1 MSKYDKKVTLI
12 LCVFLGWLGVHRFY
26 AGKTASG
33 ILYLLTCGACGVG
46 WLVDIILIILDKFKD
61 GSGNYITS
69 PASSTAPAPTA
80 STSELSTGKT
90 ADTKSEA
97 TTKSETKIPSEIDG
111 MPLAYKY
118 FDVDI
123 CVISGQEPDYDAI
136 ADKLSNGSVILSL
149 EVEPDNQYDAKAVKV
164 MHEGSKL
171 GYLYKGKIKDMA
183 YDYLKSGRPIYS
195 CLSSIDLDTN
205 KMKMFIGFYYKKTYP
220 NSVSFELTANSNS
233 EMQENLSFSSEG
245 DELSFYYDDDKEKY
259 CFAST
264 DDIGY
269 APASKNDLL
278 DEISEQ
284 DDYFATIE
292 EINEDENGKY
302 SVTVTVEY

>member
-12 LCVFLGWLGVHRFY
+12 LCIFLGWLGVHRFY
-26 AGKTASG
+26 VGKTASG
-33 ILYLLTCGACGVG
+33 ILYLLTCGICGFG
-46 WLVDIILIILDKFKD
+46 WLIDMILIILDKFKD

-69 PASSTAPAPTA
+69 PASSTAAAPTT
-80 STSELSTGKT
+80 SPSELSTAKT
-90 ADTKSEA
+90 ADIKNEA
-97 TTKSETKIPSEIDG
+97 ATQSKTTIPSKIDG

-195 CLSSIDLDTN
+195 CLSSINPDTN
-205 KMKMFIGFYYKKTYP
+205 KMKMFIGFYYKKSYE
-220 NSVSFELTANSNS
+220 NSVSFKLTANSNS

-278 DEISEQ
+278 DEIIEQ

>member
-26 AGKTASG
+26 VGKTASG

-80 STSELSTGKT
+80 SASELSTSKT
-90 ADTKSEA
+90 ADTKNETA
-97 TTKSETKIPSEIDG
+97 TKSETKIPSKIDG

-149 EVEPDNQYDAKAVKV
+149 EVEADNQYDDKAVRV
-164 MHEGSKL
+164 MHNGSKI

-195 CLSSIDLDTN
+195 CLSSINSEN

-220 NSVSFELTANSNS
+220 NSVSFKLTANSNS
-233 EMQENLSFSSEG
+233 EMQENLSLSSEG
-245 DELSFYYDDDKEKY
+245 DDVSFYYDLDKEKY
-259 CFAST
+259 CFMSI

-278 DEISEQ
+278 DQIKDDYAATIDEISEN
-284 DDYFATIE
+284 D
-292 EINEDENGKY
+292 NGKY
-302 SVTVTVEY
+302 TATVTIEY